1 MTTSRRAVT
10 RMTLALFLGGSL
22 GLGCRGC
29 SKPHIAEVKKH
40 EGDVKRDTGASQQR
54 WEAAPDGAELAMGDG
69 LKTGPSA
76 SAVVHLTS
84 GGNIAVSSDTTIRF
98 LASSPGAA
106 QPKLAIEAGEASI
119 EAADD
124 RALTVQT
131 TIGLAQIEPG
141 GKLHISADGSATRI
155 EVTVGAARLETED
168 GGVALSPGK
177 SFDVSLGGAI
187 VEHEAANAGADAA
200 ATARVVA
207 APAPTDGGGAG
218 PIAIEVKGAG
228 VRVVAR
234 GETAPKALSE
244 GAGSVGP
251 GDTLEVA
258 NGASVDVRRGAQ
270 HARVVGAGR
279 FVIGEADGSALVR
292 ASSGRVELEAT
303 GEDVVVEV
311 PGGAIVAKAGGDG
324 KSRVD
329 ADVAASGTKVGVRQ
343 GQAEIRG
350 KGPPETVRAGEHATV
365 SAKGVV
371 VGAANQGPDKPDF
384 TVRAGESIFVRD
396 PKPPTALG
404 FDFSSVCPGAGV
416 VSRSDGA
423 ATARG
428 EHKAVLAL
436 ASGHHEYAIH
446 CIGADGVEEK
456 VAASGAVTVV
466 ADGARAELARLPPS
480 TLVDMD
486 GRRYTVLYQNQLP
499 SVIARWPDAPQSGS
513 YVVHVDKER
522 TKSATPKLA
531 LKAGS
536 VSEGTHTL
544 SFETGD
550 GSKKSAETTLVIK
563 FDNAA
568 PAASVRDPVDGS
580 FQQGD
585 TVKVSGVVVE
595 GWTVSVN
602 GAAVALDEQ
611 KRFATTATVPPGETA
626 LVLKLSHPKR
636 GTVYYVRH
644 AAGAR

>member
-1 MTTSRRAVT
+1 MTTRRTMA
-10 RMTLALFLGGSL
+10 RLTLALLLGGSL

-29 SKPHIAEVKKH
+29 SKAHIAEVKKH
-40 EGDVKRDTGASQQR
+40 QGDVKRDTASSQQK

-69 LKTGPSA
+69 LRTGPSA
-76 SAVVHLTS
+76 NAVVHLTG

-124 RALTVQT
+124 HALTVQT

-141 GKLHISADGSATRI
+141 GKLHITADGSATRI
-155 EVTVGAARLETED
+155 EVTVGAARLETDD

-187 VEHEAANAGADAA
+187 VEHEVGDAGVDAA
-200 ATARVVA
+200 VKERVVA
-207 APAPTDGGGAG
+207 AASPTDDGGGAG
-218 PIAIEVKGAG
+218 PIVIDIRGAG
-228 VRVVAR
+228 VRVLAK
-234 GETAPKALSE
+234 GEATPRPFAE
-244 GAGSVGP
+244 GTGSVGA
-251 GDTLEVA
+251 GDTLEVPS
-258 NGASVDVRRGAQ
+258 GASVDVRRGAK

-279 FVIGEADGSALVR
+279 FVIGEADGSTLVR
-292 ASSGRVELEAT
+292 ASSGHVELDAT
-303 GEDVVVEV
+303 SEDVVVEV
-311 PGGAIVAKAGGDG
+311 PGGAISAKGGGADG
-324 KSRVD
+324 RSRVD
-329 ADVAASGTKVGVRQ
+329 ADVATAGTKVGVRQ
-343 GQAEIRG
+343 GQAEVRG
-350 KGPPETVRAGEHATV
+350 RGSPESVRAGERATL
-365 SAKGVV
+365 SPKGVV
-371 VGAANQGPDKPDF
+371 VVANRGPERPDF

-416 VSRSDGA
+416 VSRGDGT

-428 EHKAVLAL
+428 EHKATLSLA
-436 ASGHHEYAIH
+436 AGHHEYAIH

-456 VAASGAVTVV
+456 AAASGAVTVV

-499 SVIARWPDAPQSGS
+499 SVIARWPDAPQSGG

-522 TKSATPKLA
+522 TKSLAPKLS
-531 LKAGS
+531 LKPGS
-536 VSEGTHTL
+536 IGEGTHTL
-544 SFETGD
+544 SFETAD
-550 GSKKSAETTLVIK
+550 GAKKSAETTLVIK

-568 PAASVRDPVDGS
+568 PAASVRDPADGS
-580 FQQGD
+580 FQSGD

-602 GAAVALDEQ
+602 GTAVALDDQ
-611 KRFATTATVPPGETA
+611 KRFATTATVPAGETA

-644 AAGAR
+644 AGGAR

>member
-1 MTTSRRAVT
+1 MRTGR
-10 RMTLALFLGGSL
+10 LALVLLLGGSL

-29 SKPHIAEVKKH
+29 SKAHVAEVKKH
-40 EGDVKRDTGASQQR
+40 QGDVKRDTSSSQQK

-76 SAVVHLTS
+76 NAVVHLTS

-98 LASSPGAA
+98 LASSPGAS

-141 GKLHISADGSATRI
+141 GKLHIAADGSATRI
-155 EVTVGAARLETED
+155 EVTVGAARIETDD
-168 GGVALSPGK
+168 GGIALSPGK

-187 VEHEAANAGADAA
+187 VEREPADAGVDA
-200 ATARVVA
+200 AVKERVVA
-207 APAPTDGGGAG
+207 TPPPSDEGGAG
-218 PIAIEVKGAG
+218 PIAIEVRGAG
-228 VRVVAR
+228 VRVVSK
-234 GETAPKALSE
+234 GETTPKALAE
-244 GAGSVGP
+244 GGGSVAP

-258 NGASVDVRRGAQ
+258 NGASVDVRRGAK
-270 HARVVGAGR
+270 HARIVGAGR
-279 FVIGEADGSALVR
+279 FVIADADGSTLVR
-292 ASSGRVELEAT
+292 ASSGRVELEAS

-311 PGGAIVAKAGGDG
+311 PGGAVVAKGGEG

-329 ADVAASGTKVGVRQ
+329 ADVAAAGTKIGVRQ
-343 GQAEIRG
+343 GQAEVRG
-350 KGPPETVRAGEHATV
+350 KGPPEAVRAGERATL

-371 VGAANQGPDKPDF
+371 VVSNRGPERPDF

-416 VSRSDGA
+416 VSRGDGA

-428 EHKAVLAL
+428 EHKATLSL
-436 ASGHHEYAIH
+436 ASGHHDYAIH
-446 CIGADGVEEK
+446 CIGPDGVEEK
-456 VAASGAVTVV
+456 VAASGTVTVV

-499 SVIARWPDAPQSGS
+499 SVIARWPDAPQSGG

-522 TKSATPKLA
+522 TKSTTPKLS
-531 LKAGS
+531 LKPGS
-536 VSEGTHTL
+536 IAEGTHTL
-544 SFETGD
+544 SFETTD

-580 FQQGD
+580 FSSGD

-602 GAAVALDEQ
+602 GAAVPLDEQ
-611 KRFATTATVPPGETA
+611 KRFSTTATVPAGETA

-644 AAGAR
+644 AGGAR